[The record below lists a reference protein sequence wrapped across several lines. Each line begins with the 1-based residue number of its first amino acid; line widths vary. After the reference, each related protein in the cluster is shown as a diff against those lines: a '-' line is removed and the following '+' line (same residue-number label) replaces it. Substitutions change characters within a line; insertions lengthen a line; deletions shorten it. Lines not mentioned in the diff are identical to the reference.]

1 MYGRVNGTVQ
11 SRLLKIEG
19 TFGPQ
24 WNCLTDHS
32 SVMFVRNSGYLWS
45 CQWKYL
51 PEHSSITFVGNSGYL
66 WSCLWNCLTMSQRSS
81 EML

>member
-1 MYGRVNGTVQ
+1 MYGRVNGTVK

-32 SVMFVRNSGYLWS
+32 SITFVGDSGYLWS
-45 CQWKYL
+45 YQ
-51 PEHSSITFVGNSGYL
+51 
-66 WSCLWNCLTMSQRSS
+66 WNCLTMSQRSS